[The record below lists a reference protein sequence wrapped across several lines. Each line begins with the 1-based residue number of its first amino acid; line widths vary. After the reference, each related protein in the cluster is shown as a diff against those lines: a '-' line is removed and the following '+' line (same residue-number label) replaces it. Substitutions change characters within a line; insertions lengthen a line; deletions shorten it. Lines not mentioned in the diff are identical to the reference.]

1 MSLSPIRC
9 AVAAA
14 FGLLALPVPPAAAAD
29 CDLAIRHA
37 TTVAVQGERAF
48 MSESYVLAGD
58 AAAGARIPAIDATRH
73 AKACGCKEAV
83 APLEDA
89 TLTAA
94 RANVVANLDG
104 AKGYGARIRK
114 DAEVAL
120 EALRRCAAR

>member
-1 MSLSPIRC
+1 MRLPLICC
-9 AVAAA
+9 AVVAV
-14 FGLLALPVPPAAAAD
+14 LLALPAAATD

-37 TTVAVQGERAF
+37 TTVGVYGERAF

-58 AAAGARIPAIDATRH
+58 AAASARIPSIDAARH

-94 RANVVANLDG
+94 RANVVLNLDG
-104 AKGYGARIRK
+104 AKQYGARIRK
-114 DAEVAL
+114 DADAAL
-120 EALRRCAAR
+120 EALRRCSAR